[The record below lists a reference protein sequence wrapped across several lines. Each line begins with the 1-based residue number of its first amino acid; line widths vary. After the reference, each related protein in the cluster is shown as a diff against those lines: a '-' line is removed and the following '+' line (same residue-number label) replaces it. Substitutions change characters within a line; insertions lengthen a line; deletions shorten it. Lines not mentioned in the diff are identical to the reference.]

1 MSEQG
6 SNTLHLVTA
15 CHPPCTSQRARQLH
29 PDTAAAGGASLRS
42 TGSIGQTRPWDPAAF
57 IRLSAAYDVL
67 SSRARQQAA
76 ERKGQRKDPPQTVP
90 QTVQQQYP
98 QGRTPGGA
106 AARDRTA
113 SGERTAGRPRAA
125 PDERGAEWASG
136 PWRQGR
142 EQRGS
147 GTEGREQR
155 ESGTCSREQR
165 ESSGGTERTGRRRTG
180 WPKEDE
186 AQAEAEVVGGGMLV
200 PTPELRAWRYGVG
213 DWMLAVRALPDPAAD
228 MSKRER

>member
-42 TGSIGQTRPWDPAAF
+42 TGGIGQPRPWDPAAF

-67 SSRARQQAA
+67 SSRARHQAA
-76 ERKGQRKDPPQTVP
+76 DRQRQRKDPP

-98 QGRTPGGA
+98 QGRTPGGS
-106 AARDRTA
+106 AARDRTV
-113 SGERTAGRPRAA
+113 SWERTAGRPRAA

-142 EQRGS
+142 EERGS
-147 GTEGREQR
+147 GTGGREQR
-155 ESGTCSREQR
+155 ESSTSGREHQ
-165 ESSGGTERTGRRRTG
+165 ESSGGTERPGRRRTG
-180 WPKEDE
+180 WQKEDE

-200 PTPELRAWRYGVG
+200 PTPELKAWRYGVG

-228 MSKRER
+228 MSKRDR